1 MGPALFISFYV
12 NVLLVYCLTTA
23 CFYISDLRSKLKYR
37 DSQKHKGVQTEA
49 STSDYFIRVVIDPDN
64 SIQISEHAV
73 D

>member
-37 DSQKHKGVQTEA
+37 DFKTHRGVQTDP
-49 STSDYFIRVVIDPDN
+49 STSDYFVRVVIEPDN
-64 SIQISEHAV
+64 SFQLSEHAV
-73 D
+73 G